1 VRPDHASY
9 RNHPREA
16 FVYGPTKLFAIHATQ
31 CIDAPLILYSI
42 PASES
47 SMSVLESRHF
57 GITVGTWTAVALVV
71 VALLAAHLVLRLWT
85 HRQTAQQAQNASSHD
100 SPALASWFVSCVR
113 RMMAPLLL
121 VLWIQL
127 VKFAIEIVAR
137 DVPQSASIAPAID
150 AVEWVASCA
159 TLGALAWL
167 LHRVGDTLERLLLTL
182 SSRTHNV
189 WDDILAPMAGRAGR
203 LILPLLAIIL
213 GAPALAISD
222 AAKKIV
228 QDAVSMLIIGAV
240 GFMLLQLVDVL
251 ARFVL
256 KRQNIEESD
265 NRRAR
270 AIYTQV
276 TVLRK
281 WLSAVIVVI
290 AVASMLMVFDSVR
303 HFGTA
308 IIASAGL
315 AGVVVGFAA
324 QKTIATVL
332 AGFQIATTQPIRID
346 DAVIVEGEWGQ
357 IEEITLTYVVVRIW
371 DLRRLVLPITYFI
384 EKPFQNW
391 TRTSSEILGSVMLYL
406 DYTISM
412 EELRAE
418 FMRILQTTPLW
429 DQKVAVLQVTDAK
442 ERTIE
447 IRALVS
453 ARDAGASWDL
463 RCHVREK
470 FIEYL
475 QRTHPESLPQVRA
488 TIGQG
493 VGAVPMIRRA

>member
-1 VRPDHASY
+1 
-9 RNHPREA
+9 
-16 FVYGPTKLFAIHATQ
+16 
-31 CIDAPLILYSI
+31 
-42 PASES
+42 
-47 SMSVLESRHF
+47 
-57 GITVGTWTAVALVV
+57 
-71 VALLAAHLVLRLWT
+71 
-85 HRQTAQQAQNASSHD
+85 
-100 SPALASWFVSCVR
+100 
-113 RMMAPLLL
+113 MAPLLL

-127 VKFAIEIVAR
+127 VKFAIEIIAR
-137 DVPQSASIAPAID
+137 DVPQSAAIAPAID
-150 AVEWVASCA
+150 TVKWVASCA

-167 LHRVGDTLERLLLTL
+167 LHRVGGTLERLLLTL

-189 WDDILAPMAGRAGR
+189 WDDVLAPMAGRAGR

-228 QDAVSMLIIGAV
+228 QDAVSMLIIGAT
-240 GFMLLQLVDVL
+240 GFVLLQLVDVL
-251 ARFVL
+251 SRFVL
-256 KRQNIEESD
+256 KRQHIEAGD

-332 AGFQIATTQPIRID
+332 AGLQIATTQPIRID

-391 TRTSSEILGSVMLYL
+391 TRTSSEILGSIMLYL
-406 DYTISM
+406 DYTIPM
-412 EELRAE
+412 DELRAE
-418 FMRILQTTPLW
+418 FMRILQAAPLW
-429 DQKVAVLQVTDAK
+429 DHKVGVLQVTDAK

-470 FIEYL
+470 LIEYL
-475 QRTHPESLPQVRA
+475 QRTYPESLPHVRA

-493 VGAVPMIRRA
+493 AGALPMVRRA